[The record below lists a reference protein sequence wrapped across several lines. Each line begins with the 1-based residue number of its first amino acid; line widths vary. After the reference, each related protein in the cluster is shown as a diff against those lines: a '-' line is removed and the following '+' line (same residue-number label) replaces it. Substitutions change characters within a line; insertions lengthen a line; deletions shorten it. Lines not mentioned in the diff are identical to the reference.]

1 MTLPSKAEIPAKAS
15 NFLRQVIER
24 DLEAGTYSSRR
35 FAGTPG
41 DAAHH
46 AAGPLDPAR
55 IRAFGLMISERQAG
69 PFRLELATLHA
80 A

>member
-1 MTLPSKAEIPAKAS
+1 MHPMTLPSKAEIPAKAS

-41 DAAHH
+41 DATHH
-46 AAGPLDPAR
+46 AAGPV
-55 IRAFGLMISERQAG
+55 RAFHPSPTAICTSVMPRAC
-69 PFRLELATLHA
+69 A
-80 A
+80 